1 MAQVN
6 NAEVNKALFDIEVE
20 KRKRDKKHSLN
31 ILIWM
36 ELKIEH

>member
-20 KRKRDKKHSLN
+20 NERETKKHSLN

>member
-20 KRKRDKKHSLN
+20 KRKRDKKTLAQHFN
-31 ILIWM
+31 MNGI
-36 ELKIEH
+36 KN